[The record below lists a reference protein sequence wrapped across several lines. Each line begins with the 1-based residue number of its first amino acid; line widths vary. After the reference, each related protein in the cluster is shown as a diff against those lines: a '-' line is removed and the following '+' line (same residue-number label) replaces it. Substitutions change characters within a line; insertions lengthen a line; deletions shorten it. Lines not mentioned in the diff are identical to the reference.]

1 MQIMLRILL
10 LTLLGL
16 SLSFGKLTP
25 AQEIEQQQTAI
36 QQAAN
41 KKDVADL
48 QARGYIIKLYIHKLN
63 GLMQNAFILSQLYKD
78 DNIYLNIVSKYMAFK
93 KKASMLYDQ
102 DLTELDDEEL
112 PLEVILF
119 LVESIE
125 EDINLLIGSHVEN
138 ILDKH
143 PNPWDKYDICKD
155 FDPDTTVGDAWKK
168 ALKCE

>member
-1 MQIMLRILL
+1 MLRILL

-25 AQEIEQQQTAI
+25 AQEIEKQQAAI
-36 QQAAN
+36 QQEAAN
-41 KKDVADL
+41 KVADL

-78 DNIYLNIVSKYMAFK
+78 DSIYLNIVSKYMAFK

-102 DLTELDDEEL
+102 DLTLLEDEEL
-112 PLEVILF
+112 PIEVILF

-125 EDINLLIGSHVEN
+125 EDINLIIGSHVGN

-143 PNPWDKYDICKD
+143 PNPWDKHDICKD
-155 FDPDTTVGDAWKK
+155 FDPDTDIGDAWKK

>member
-1 MQIMLRILL
+1 MMLRIILF
-10 LTLLGL
+10 TLLGL

-25 AQEIEQQQTAI
+25 AQEIEQQQIAI
-36 QQAAN
+36 QKEAAN
-41 KKDVADL
+41 KVADL

-63 GLMQNAFILSQLYKD
+63 GLMQNAFILSKIYKD
-78 DNIYLNIVSKYMAFK
+78 DNIYLNVVSKYMAFK

>member
-1 MQIMLRILL
+1 MMLRILL

-41 KKDVADL
+41 KKEVADL
-48 QARGYIIKLYIHKLN
+48 QARSYVIRLYVHKLN

-78 DNIYLNIVSKYMAFK
+78 DNIYLNVVSKYMAFK
-93 KKASMLYDQ
+93 KKASMLYDK
-102 DLTELDDEEL
+102 DLTELEDEEL
-112 PLEVILF
+112 PVEVILF

-125 EDINLLIGSHVEN
+125 EDINLIIGSHVEN

-143 PNPWDKYDICKD
+143 PNPWDKIYRKSMQ
-155 FDPDTTVGDAWKK
+155 T
-168 ALKCE
+168 

>member
-1 MQIMLRILL
+1 MMLRIILF
-10 LTLLGL
+10 TLLGL

-25 AQEIEQQQTAI
+25 AQEIEQQQIAI
-36 QQAAN
+36 QKEAAN
-41 KKDVADL
+41 KVADL

-63 GLMQNAFILSQLYKD
+63 GLMQNAFILSKIYKD
-78 DNIYLNIVSKYMAFK
+78 DNIYLNVVSKYMAFK

-102 DLTELDDEEL
+102 DLTELSDEEL

-168 ALKCE
+168 KLKCE

>member
-1 MQIMLRILL
+1 MMLRILL

-25 AQEIEQQQTAI
+25 TQEIEKQQAAI
-36 QQAAN
+36 QQEAAN
-41 KKDVADL
+41 KVADL

-78 DNIYLNIVSKYMAFK
+78 DSIYLNIVSKYMAFK

-155 FDPDTTVGDAWKK
+155 FDPDTDIGDAWKK
-168 ALKCE
+168 KLKCE

>member
-1 MQIMLRILL
+1 MLRILL
-10 LTLLGL
+10 FTLLGL

-25 AQEIEQQQTAI
+25 AQEIEKQQAAI
-36 QQAAN
+36 QQEAAN
-41 KKDVADL
+41 KVADL

-102 DLTELDDEEL
+102 DLTLLEDEEL
-112 PLEVILF
+112 PIEVILF

-125 EDINLLIGSHVEN
+125 EDINLIIGSHVEN

-143 PNPWDKYDICKD
+143 PNPWEKYDICKD
-155 FDPDTTVGDAWKK
+155 FDPDTDIGDAWKK

>member
-1 MQIMLRILL
+1 MQMMLRILL

-25 AQEIEQQQTAI
+25 AQEIEQQQIAI
-36 QQAAN
+36 QKEAAN
-41 KKDVADL
+41 KVADL

-102 DLTELDDEEL
+102 DLTLLEDEGL
-112 PLEVILF
+112 PIEVILF

-125 EDINLLIGSHVEN
+125 EDINMIIGSHVEN

-155 FDPDTTVGDAWKK
+155 FDPDTDIGDAWKK
-168 ALKCE
+168 KLKCE

>member
-1 MQIMLRILL
+1 MMLRILL

-41 KKDVADL
+41 KKEVADL
-48 QARGYIIKLYIHKLN
+48 QARAYVIKLYVHKLN

-78 DNIYLNIVSKYMAFK
+78 DNIYLNVVSKYMAFK

-102 DLTELDDEEL
+102 DLTLLEDEEL
-112 PLEVILF
+112 PIEVILF

-125 EDINLLIGSHVEN
+125 EDINMIIGSHVEN

-155 FDPDTTVGDAWKK
+155 FGDAWKK
-168 ALKCE
+168 KLKCE

>member
-1 MQIMLRILL
+1 MLRILL

-25 AQEIEQQQTAI
+25 AQEIEQQQIAI
-36 QQAAN
+36 QKEAAN
-41 KKDVADL
+41 KVADL

-63 GLMQNAFILSQLYKD
+63 GLMQNAFILSKIYKD
-78 DNIYLNIVSKYMAFK
+78 DNIYLNVVSKYMAFK
-93 KKASMLYDQ
+93 KKVSMLYDQ
-102 DLTELDDEEL
+102 DLTLLEDEEL
-112 PLEVILF
+112 PIEVILF

-125 EDINLLIGSHVEN
+125 EDINLIIGSHVEN

-155 FDPDTTVGDAWKK
+155 FDPDTDIGDAWKK
-168 ALKCE
+168 KLKCE

>member
-1 MQIMLRILL
+1 MLRILL

-25 AQEIEQQQTAI
+25 AQEIEQQQIAI
-36 QQAAN
+36 QKEAAN
-41 KKDVADL
+41 KVADL

-78 DNIYLNIVSKYMAFK
+78 DNIYLNVVSKYMVFK
-93 KKASMLYDQ
+93 KKASMLYDK
-102 DLTELDDEEL
+102 DLTELADEEL
-112 PLEVILF
+112 PVEVILF

-125 EDINLLIGSHVEN
+125 EDINLIIGSHVEN

-155 FDPDTTVGDAWKK
+155 FDPDTDIGDAWKK

>member
-1 MQIMLRILL
+1 MLRILL

-41 KKDVADL
+41 KKEVMDL

-102 DLTELDDEEL
+102 DLTLLEDEEL
-112 PLEVILF
+112 PIEVILF

-125 EDINLLIGSHVEN
+125 EDINMIIGSHVEN
-138 ILDKH
+138 ILDKYQTH
-143 PNPWDKYDICKD
+143 GINTIFVRISILIQISETLGRKN
-155 FDPDTTVGDAWKK
+155 
-168 ALKCE
+168 

>member
-1 MQIMLRILL
+1 MMLRIILF
-10 LTLLGL
+10 TLLGL

-48 QARGYIIKLYIHKLN
+48 QARAYVIKLYVHKLN
-63 GLMQNAFILSQLYKD
+63 DLMQNAFILSQLYKD

-102 DLTELDDEEL
+102 DLTLLEDEEL
-112 PLEVILF
+112 PIEVILF

-125 EDINLLIGSHVEN
+125 EDINLIIGSHVEN

-155 FDPDTTVGDAWKK
+155 FDPDTDIGDTWKK

>member
-1 MQIMLRILL
+1 MILRIILF
-10 LTLLGL
+10 TLLGL

-102 DLTELDDEEL
+102 DLTLLEDEEL
-112 PLEVILF
+112 PIEVILF

-125 EDINLLIGSHVEN
+125 EDINLIIGSHVGN

-143 PNPWDKYDICKD
+143 PNLWDKYDICKD
-155 FDPDTTVGDAWKK
+155 FDPDTDIGDAWKK

>member
-1 MQIMLRILL
+1 MMLRIILF
-10 LTLLGL
+10 TLLGL

-36 QQAAN
+36 QQEAAN
-41 KKDVADL
+41 KVADL
-48 QARGYIIKLYIHKLN
+48 QARAYVIKLYIHKLN

-78 DNIYLNIVSKYMAFK
+78 DSIYLNVVSKYMAFK
-93 KKASMLYDQ
+93 KKASILYDK
-102 DLTELDDEEL
+102 DLTELEDEEL
-112 PLEVILF
+112 PIEVILF

-125 EDINLLIGSHVEN
+125 EDINMIIGSHVEN

-155 FDPDTTVGDAWKK
+155 FDPDTDIGDAWKK

>member
-1 MQIMLRILL
+1 MQIMLRIILF
-10 LTLLGL
+10 TLLGL

-78 DNIYLNIVSKYMAFK
+78 DNIYLNIWLLRRK
-93 KKASMLYDQ
+93 
-102 DLTELDDEEL
+102 
-112 PLEVILF
+112 
-119 LVESIE
+119 LVCFMIR
-125 EDINLLIGSHVEN
+125 I
-138 ILDKH
+138 
-143 PNPWDKYDICKD
+143 
-155 FDPDTTVGDAWKK
+155 
-168 ALKCE
+168 

>member
-1 MQIMLRILL
+1 MMLRIILF
-10 LTLLGL
+10 TLLGL

-36 QQAAN
+36 QQEAAN
-41 KKDVADL
+41 KVADL

-63 GLMQNAFILSQLYKD
+63 GLMQNAFILSKIYKD
-78 DNIYLNIVSKYMAFK
+78 DNIYLNVVSKYMAFK

-102 DLTELDDEEL
+102 DLTELNDEEL

-138 ILDKH
+138 ILDKP

-168 ALKCE
+168 KLKCE

>member
-1 MQIMLRILL
+1 MMLRILL

-25 AQEIEQQQTAI
+25 AQEIEQQQIAI
-36 QQAAN
+36 QKEAAN
-41 KKDVADL
+41 KVADL

-102 DLTELDDEEL
+102 DLTLLEDEGL
-112 PLEVILF
+112 PIEVILF

-125 EDINLLIGSHVEN
+125 EDINMIIGSHVEN

-155 FDPDTTVGDAWKK
+155 FDPDTDIGDAWKK
-168 ALKCE
+168 KLKCE

>member
-1 MQIMLRILL
+1 MMLRIILF
-10 LTLLGL
+10 TLLGL

-36 QQAAN
+36 QKEAAN
-41 KKDVADL
+41 NVADL

-63 GLMQNAFILSQLYKD
+63 GLMQNAFILSKIYKD
-78 DNIYLNIVSKYMAFK
+78 DNIYLNVVSKYMAFK

-102 DLTELDDEEL
+102 DLTLLEDEEL
-112 PLEVILF
+112 PIEVILF

-125 EDINLLIGSHVEN
+125 EDINLIIGSHVEN

>member
-1 MQIMLRILL
+1 MMLRIILF
-10 LTLLGL
+10 TLLGL

-25 AQEIEQQQTAI
+25 AQEIEQQQIAI
-36 QQAAN
+36 QKEAAN
-41 KKDVADL
+41 KVADL

-63 GLMQNAFILSQLYKD
+63 GLMQHAFILSKIYKD
-78 DNIYLNIVSKYMAFK
+78 DNIYLNVVSKYMAFK

-102 DLTELDDEEL
+102 DLTELSDEEL

-168 ALKCE
+168 KLKCE

>member
-1 MQIMLRILL
+1 MMLRIILF
-10 LTLLGL
+10 TLLGL

-36 QQAAN
+36 QQEAAN
-41 KKDVADL
+41 KVADL

-63 GLMQNAFILSQLYKD
+63 GLMQNAFILSKIYKD
-78 DNIYLNIVSKYMAFK
+78 DNIYLNVVSKYMAFK

-102 DLTELDDEEL
+102 DLTELNDEEL

-168 ALKCE
+168 KLKCE

>member
-1 MQIMLRILL
+1 MLRILL

-138 ILDKH
+138 ILDKR

>member
-1 MQIMLRILL
+1 MMLRILL
-10 LTLLGL
+10 LTLLGI

-41 KKDVADL
+41 KKQEVMDL

-78 DNIYLNIVSKYMAFK
+78 DNIYLNVVSKYMAFK

-102 DLTELDDEEL
+102 DLTLLEDEEL
-112 PLEVILF
+112 PVEVILF

-125 EDINLLIGSHVEN
+125 EDINLIIGSHVEN

-155 FDPDTTVGDAWKK
+155 FDPDTDIGDAWKK
-168 ALKCE
+168 KLKCE

>member
-1 MQIMLRILL
+1 MMLRIILF
-10 LTLLGL
+10 TLLGL

-36 QQAAN
+36 QQEAAN
-41 KKDVADL
+41 KVADL

-63 GLMQNAFILSQLYKD
+63 GLMQNAFILSKIYKD
-78 DNIYLNIVSKYMAFK
+78 DNIYLNVVSKYMAFK

-102 DLTELDDEEL
+102 DLTELSDEEL

-155 FDPDTTVGDAWKK
+155 FDPDTDIGDAWKK